1 VLTAAALVFA
11 ALVSAPSASAT
22 TANQTPLA
30 GARKNATQVPFAVS
44 GTAGLSVDVATG
56 NALFVDQLLTLP
68 GVTSDVPITLT
79 YNSSVWGTS
88 TPSAM
93 TGGTGSG
100 WGITG
105 FDQRIVDNGDGSV
118 TYYGPGGVS
127 GVFAPN
133 GTGGF
138 VAPWEFQGT
147 LTFVYG
153 TGYTLTDHASQTKL
167 TFNTGG
173 RLTSQ
178 ADRNNNLTTFGYDGY
193 GNPASITSSRGPA
206 LGRLLTVH
214 VSSGR
219 ISSLSQTSGTLS
231 RSIGFAY
238 STNGHLASVT
248 DAVSG
253 VTGFASAYGTDTGQL
268 VTITNPKGKTTTLS
282 FATAGQ
288 VSQVVQSNPPI
299 DGGAGAATTRFD
311 YVSSTQTLTADPT
324 TNQAQ
329 SVPVVPHTTYTLT
342 TDGAML
348 VSSAQD
354 PDNNTRAKTYTGLEN
369 VATLTPAS
377 PATGATTTLTYGANN
392 GESLT
397 QTTTP
402 GGATGYAAYSYTGT
416 RQYSPS
422 SATDDA
428 ANALNFSYDGQDN
441 QLTTTQGMAGP
452 QAVVTYNLLDGTVA
466 TSATPGAA
474 TGVVTTYGYDTDHDL
489 TSITPPSG
497 TSLGSRAYT
506 YDKFGRLLTATDG
519 RLNTTTYTA
528 DNADRTTKIHSS
540 ATGTVDV
547 SYTYNALN
555 LLTQRVD
562 GSGTSTYTYDD
573 LDHLLSTA
581 NTAGGGTITYT
592 YDLAGALATI
602 ITGQGTTTYGYD
614 PAHALILMAYLQ
626 GSTNE
631 KTVFQSD
638 ANGRRTDAWLQSNTL
653 HTGWA
658 AHEHLSYDASGRVIG
673 ALGQNGPATAPVN
686 VVNETLCYSSGAIAP
701 ACPSTPTLDRSNV
714 AWLSDTV
721 TGETATYTYDTSDRL
736 QLVTVTG
743 GTNPRTYTYGYDAGG
758 NRTSSSVTGSQP
770 SSQTLT
776 YNNANQITTTGYTYD
791 GTGNLTAWPG
801 HTATYNG
808 DEQQT
813 STVNAA
819 VTTTYT
825 YAGASQDELL
835 SEVTSGGANY
845 SYTYGRAD
853 SHGLP
858 EIESVKLGSSTAYV
872 GHDPT
877 GVPVMLQTNTS
888 LTCLYLYDGIGNPT
902 ALANSANALA
912 YNMRYDPYGA
922 VTRLDSGG
930 NNGGWLDNPFVFHDG
945 VQDRATGN
953 IKFGQRFYNP
963 TTGTWT
969 QQDPINAPLDPHNA
983 NRYVYAGDNPINYT
997 DCTGLDTEGCSWAWF
1012 GFVSSYIGF
1021 FIAVGSVPFDGP
1033 IGAGAAY
1040 GIGAGLI
1047 GTGGGIRGIQ
1057 VNC

>member
-1 VLTAAALVFA
+1 LVFA
-11 ALVSAPSASAT
+11 ALVSAPSASAVT
-22 TANQTPLA
+22 VNQTPLA

-56 NALFVDQLLTLP
+56 NGLFTDQLLTLP
-68 GVTSDVPITLT
+68 GVNGDVPITLS

-88 TPSAM
+88 TPSAV

-105 FDQRIVDNGDGSV
+105 FDQRLVDNGDGSF
-118 TYYGPGGVS
+118 TYYGPGGTS
-127 GVFAPN
+127 GVFTPN
-133 GTGGF
+133 GSGGF
-138 VAPWEFQGT
+138 TAPWEFQGT
-147 LTFVYG
+147 LTFQSG
-153 TGYTLTDHASQTKL
+153 TTYWLIDHASQTKL
-167 TFNTGG
+167 IFTGG
-173 RLTSQ
+173 RLISQ
-178 ADRNNNLTTFGYDGY
+178 ADRNGNATTFGYDGS

-288 VSQVVQSNPPI
+288 VSQVVQFNPPI

-324 TNQAQ
+324 TDQAQ
-329 SVPVVPHTTYTLT
+329 SVPVVPHTTYALT
-342 TDGAML
+342 ADGAML

-354 PDNNTRAKTYTGLEN
+354 PDNNTRAKTYTTGLEN
-369 VATLTPAS
+369 VATLTPAA
-377 PATGATTTLTYGANN
+377 PATGATTTLTYGANA

-397 QTTTP
+397 KTATP
-402 GGATGYAAYSYTGT
+402 GGATGTIAYGNTGPA
-416 RQYSPS
+416 QYSPS

-428 ANALNFSYDGQDN
+428 ANALNFTYNGQGD
-441 QLTTTQGMAGP
+441 QLTTTQGTAGP
-452 QAVVTYNLLDGTVA
+452 QAVVTYNTDGTVA
-466 TSATPGAA
+466 TSATPGAG
-474 TGVVTTYGYDTDHDL
+474 TGVVTTYGYDTNHDL
-489 TSITPPSG
+489 NLITPPSG
-497 TSLGSRAYT
+497 TSLGNRAYT
-506 YDKFGRLLTATDG
+506 YDGFGRLLTATDG
-519 RLNTTTYTA
+519 RGNTTTYTD
-528 DNADRTTKIHSS
+528 DNANRTTKIHSS

-562 GSGTSTYTYDD
+562 GSGTTSYTYDD
-573 LDHLLSTA
+573 LDHLLTTA

-592 YDLAGALATI
+592 YDLAGAVATI

-614 PAHALILMAYLQ
+614 PAHELISMAYPQ
-626 GSTNE
+626 GTYNG
-631 KTVFQSD
+631 KTLFQND
-638 ANGRRTDAWLQSNTL
+638 ANGRRTDAWLQSDTG
-653 HTGWA
+653 HTAWA

-673 ALGQNGPATAPVN
+673 ALGQNGPATTPVTAL
-686 VVNETLCYSSGAIAP
+686 NETLCYSAGAIAP
-701 ACPSTPTLDRSNV
+701 ACPTTSTLDRSNV

-721 TGETATYTYDTSDRL
+721 TGETATFTYDTSDRL
-736 QLVTVTG
+736 HLVTVTG

-758 NRTSSSVTGSQP
+758 NRTSSSVTGSAP

-825 YAGASQDELL
+825 YAGASQNELL
-835 SEVTSGGANY
+835 SEVTSGGASY

-858 EIESVKLGSSTAYV
+858 EIESVKLGTSTAYV

-877 GVPVMLQTNTS
+877 GVPVMLQVNTS
-888 LTCLYLYDGIGNPT
+888 LTCLYLYDGIGNPI
-902 ALANSANALA
+902 ALANSANTLT
-912 YNMRYDPYGA
+912 YSVRYDPYGA
-922 VTRLDSGG
+922 VTRLDAKG
-930 NNGGWLDNPFVFHDG
+930 NTGGWLDNPYVFHGG

-963 TTGTWT
+963 TTGAWT

-983 NRYVYAGDNPINYT
+983 NRYEYAGDNPVNYT
-997 DCTGLDTEGCSWAWF
+997 DPTGNNWVGDTGVAL
-1012 GFVSSYIGF
+1012 GGIGGAC
-1021 FIAVGSVPFDGP
+1021 AVYGGILLIPVVTWPGAA
-1033 IGAGAAY
+1033 IAGACA
-1040 GIGAGLI
+1040 GIAGGTAAMLGAI
-1047 GTGGGIRGIQ
+1047 DYFW
-1057 VNC
+1057 VD

>member
-1 VLTAAALVFA
+1 V
-11 ALVSAPSASAT
+11 
-22 TANQTPLA
+22 NQTPLA

-56 NALFVDQLLTLP
+56 NGLFVDQLLTLP
-68 GVTSDVPITLT
+68 GVNGDVPITLS
-79 YNSSVWGTS
+79 YNSSLWGTS
-88 TPSAM
+88 TPSAV

-105 FDQRIVDNGDGSV
+105 FDQRLVDNGDGSF

-127 GVFAPN
+127 GVFTPD
-133 GTGGF
+133 GSGGF
-138 VAPWEFQGT
+138 VAPWEFQAT
-147 LTFVYG
+147 LKFTSG
-153 TGYTLTDHASQTKL
+153 TGYTLTDHGSQTKL
-167 TFNTGG
+167 TFNVGG

-178 ADRNNNLTTFGYDGY
+178 ADRDGNATTFGYDGS

-288 VSQVVQSNPPI
+288 VSQVVQFNPPI

-324 TNQAQ
+324 TDQAQ

-354 PDNNTRAKTYTGLEN
+354 PDNHTRAKTYTTGLEN
-369 VATLTPAS
+369 VATLTPAA
-377 PATGATTTLTYGANN
+377 PATGATTTLTYGAISNDPN
-392 GESLT
+392 HNESLT
-397 QTTTP
+397 KIATP
-402 GGATGYAAYSYTGT
+402 GGAAANIAYGNTGPS
-416 RQYSPS
+416 QYSPS

-428 ANALNFSYDGQDN
+428 ANALNFTYNGQGD
-441 QLTTTQGMAGP
+441 QTTTTQGTAGP
-452 QAVVTYNLLDGTVA
+452 QAVVTYNTDGTGTVV
-466 TSATPGAA
+466 TSATPGAG

-489 TSITPPSG
+489 NLITPPSG
-497 TSLGSRAYT
+497 TSLGNRAYT
-506 YDKFGRLLTATDG
+506 YDGFGRLLTATDG
-519 RLNTTTYTA
+519 RTNTTTYTQ
-528 DNADRTTKIHSS
+528 DNANRTTKIHSS

-562 GSGTSTYTYDD
+562 GSGTTSYTYDD
-573 LDHLLSTA
+573 LDHLLTTA

-592 YDLAGALATI
+592 YDLAGAVATT

-614 PAHALILMAYLQ
+614 PAHELISMAYPQ
-626 GSTNE
+626 GTYNG
-631 KTVFQSD
+631 KTLFQND
-638 ANGRRTDAWLQSNTL
+638 ANGRRTDAWLQSDTG
-653 HTGWA
+653 HTAWA
-658 AHEHLSYDASGRVIG
+658 AHEHLSYDASGRMIG

-686 VVNETLCYSSGAIAP
+686 ALNETLCYSAGAIAP
-701 ACPSTPTLDRSNV
+701 ACPTTSTLDRSNV

-721 TGETATYTYDTSDRL
+721 TGETATFTYDTSNRL
-736 QLVTVTG
+736 HLVTVTG
-743 GTNPRTYTYGYDAGG
+743 GTNPRTYTYAYDAGG
-758 NRTSSSVTGSQP
+758 NRTSSSVTGSAP

-813 STVNAA
+813 STVNAG

-825 YAGASQDELL
+825 YAGTSQNELL
-835 SEVTSGGANY
+835 SETTSGGASY

-858 EIESVKLGSSTAYV
+858 EIESVKLGTSTAYV

-877 GVPVMLQTNTS
+877 GVPVMLQVNTS
-888 LTCLYLYDGIGNPT
+888 LTCLYLYDSIGNPT
-902 ALANSANALA
+902 ALANSANTLT
-912 YNMRYDPYGA
+912 YSVRYDPYGA
-922 VTRLDSGG
+922 VTRLDAKG
-930 NNGGWLDNPFVFHDG
+930 NTAGWLDNPYVFHGG

-953 IKFGQRFYNP
+953 IKFGQRFFNP

-983 NRYVYAGDNPINYT
+983 NRYEYAADNPINNFDPTGYT
-997 DCTGLDTEGCSWAWF
+997 LLGDIGQGFLAASAVLGTVLLVVNEVPACTVEGVVTIGVSCGLNTVAVLGAIGGDLTGLDYFTS
-1012 GFVSSYIGF
+1012 
-1021 FIAVGSVPFDGP
+1021 
-1033 IGAGAAY
+1033 
-1040 GIGAGLI
+1040 
-1047 GTGGGIRGIQ
+1047 
-1057 VNC
+1057 